1 VAIKVSI
8 TSFDPLTVTW
18 PAVDRYVGEVR
29 IALPAVHVQVYDLS
43 LGGILPGAHIGG
55 DGQLFRLTVT
65 LPEPGLTVGQMS
77 QFIHDARA
85 TLREVWQTCQA
96 ELDKRGAL
104 LGGV

>member
-1 VAIKVSI
+1 MTAALEVSI
-8 TSFDPLTVTW
+8 TSFDPLTVQW
-18 PAVDRYVGEVR
+18 PAADRFVGEVT
-29 IALPAVHVQVYDLS
+29 ITLPAVHVQVYDLS

-55 DGQLFRLTVT
+55 DGQLFGLTVT

-85 TLREVWQTCQA
+85 ELRQIWAAYQE

-104 LGGV
+104 L

>member
-18 PAVDRYVGEVR
+18 PAVDRYVGAVEVR
-29 IALPAVHVQVYDLS
+29 LPAVHVQVYDLS

-55 DGQLFRLTVT
+55 DGQLFGLTVT

-85 TLREVWQTCQA
+85 ELRAAWRAYQA